1 MDNKRASGTGPSAEF
16 PFVSRFVSIGGYRIH
31 YVEEGKGDPVL
42 FIHGNATSSYL
53 WRNIL
58 PQVARKTGERGIA
71 LDLLGF
77 GKSDK
82 PDEISYTLQLHYDIL
97 EGFIEHLDLKNVILV
112 LHDWGGPL
120 GTYYAVRHPENVR
133 GMVLMETFLWNM
145 LWDDFG
151 KYKQAFKL
159 FRSPAGYLMIQVMNF
174 FVNKILPGSVAQR
187 KNMTEE
193 IMRHYREPFPT
204 IRSRRAIRAFPQH
217 LPIECKPPES
227 YEFIEA
233 IEQRL
238 PAAKFPVLWIKA
250 TPGAIISEITEYH
263 LITLK
268 ARLPQLE
275 VKEFG
280 PGLHYLQEDDPQ
292 KIAELIV
299 EWMRTNK
306 LAGTTGSGPGVMREA
321 A

>member
-1 MDNKRASGTGPSAEF
+1 MDIKRDSGTRPPAEF

-31 YVEEGKGDPVL
+31 YVEEGKGGPIL

-82 PDEISYTLQLHYDIL
+82 PADINYTLQLHYDIL
-97 EGFIEHLDLKNVILV
+97 EGFIEHLNLKNIILV

-120 GTYYAVRHPENVR
+120 GAYYAALHPENVR

-159 FRSPAGYLMIQVMNF
+159 LRSPAGYLMIQVMNF
-174 FVNKILPGSVAQR
+174 FVNKVLPRSVARR
-187 KNMTEE
+187 KNMTKE

-204 IRSRRAIRAFPQH
+204 IRSRRAVRAFSQH
-217 LPIECKPPES
+217 LPIECRPPES

-238 PAAKFPVLWIKA
+238 PAVKFPVLWIKA
-250 TPGAIISEITEYH
+250 TPGAIISEITVYH
-263 LITLK
+263 LVALK

-306 LAGTTGSGPGVMREA
+306 LAGTKGSNPRGIREA

>member
-1 MDNKRASGTGPSAEF
+1 MDIKRDSGTRPPAEF
-16 PFVSRFVSIGGYRIH
+16 PFVSHFVSMGGYRVH

-58 PQVARKTGERGIA
+58 PQVARKTGEMGIA

-77 GKSDK
+77 GKSEK
-82 PDEISYTLQLHYDIL
+82 PDDISYTLQLHYDIL
-97 EGFIEHLDLKNVILV
+97 EGFIEHLNLKNIILV

-120 GTYYAVRHPENVR
+120 GAYYSVRHPENVR

-151 KYKQAFKL
+151 KYKQVFKL
-159 FRSPAGYLMIQVMNF
+159 FRSPAGYLIIQVMNF
-174 FVNKILPGSVAQR
+174 FVNKLLPRSVAQR
-187 KNMTEE
+187 KNMTKE
-193 IMRHYREPFPT
+193 IMRHYRNPFPT
-204 IRSRRAIRAFPQH
+204 IRSRRAVRAFLQH
-217 LPIECKPPES
+217 LPIECSPPES

-238 PAAKFPVLWIKA
+238 PSAKFPVLWIKA
-250 TPGAIISEITEYH
+250 TPGAVISEITAYH

-292 KIAELIV
+292 KIVELIV

-306 LAGTTGSGPGVMREA
+306 LVGTTRSNPRAMREA

>member
-1 MDNKRASGTGPSAEF
+1 MDIKRDSQTRPPAEF
-16 PFVSRFVSIGGYRIH
+16 PYVSQFVRIGGYRIH
-31 YVEEGKGDPVL
+31 YVDEGKGGPVL

-82 PDEISYTLQLHYDIL
+82 PDDVSYTLQLHYDVL
-97 EGFIEHLDLKNVILV
+97 EGFIEHLNLKNIILV

-120 GTYYAVRHPENVR
+120 GAYYSVRHPENVR

-151 KYKQAFKL
+151 KYKQVFKL
-159 FRSPAGYLMIQVMNF
+159 FRSPAGYLVIQVMNF
-174 FVNKILPGSVAQR
+174 FVNKMLPGSVLQR
-187 KNMTEE
+187 ENMTKE

-204 IRSRRAIRAFPQH
+204 IRSRRAVRAFSQH
-217 LPIECKPPES
+217 LPVECRPSES

-250 TPGAIISEITEYH
+250 TPGAVISEITVYH

-306 LAGTTGSGPGVMREA
+306 LVGTTRSNPRVMREA

>member
-1 MDNKRASGTGPSAEF
+1 MDIKRDSGTRPPAEF

-31 YVEEGKGDPVL
+31 YVEEGKGGPIL

-82 PDEISYTLQLHYDIL
+82 PADINYTLQLHYDIL
-97 EGFIEHLDLKNVILV
+97 EGFIEHLNLKNIILV

-120 GTYYAVRHPENVR
+120 GAYYAALHPENVR

-159 FRSPAGYLMIQVMNF
+159 LRSPAGYLMIQVMNF
-174 FVNKILPGSVAQR
+174 FVNKVLPRSVARR
-187 KNMTEE
+187 KNMTKE

-204 IRSRRAIRAFPQH
+204 IRSRRAVRAFSQH
-217 LPIECKPPES
+217 LPIECRPPES

-238 PAAKFPVLWIKA
+238 PAVKFPVLWIKA
-250 TPGAIISEITEYH
+250 TPGAIISEITVYH
-263 LITLK
+263 LVTLK

-306 LAGTTGSGPGVMREA
+306 LAGTKGSNPRGIREA

>member
-1 MDNKRASGTGPSAEF
+1 MDIKRDSGTRPPAEF

-31 YVEEGKGDPVL
+31 YVEEGKGGPIL

-82 PDEISYTLQLHYDIL
+82 PADINYTLQLHYDIL
-97 EGFIEHLDLKNVILV
+97 EGFIEHLNLKNIILV

-120 GTYYAVRHPENVR
+120 GAYYAALHPENVR

-159 FRSPAGYLMIQVMNF
+159 LRSPAGYLMIQVMNF
-174 FVNKILPGSVAQR
+174 FVNKVLPRSVARR
-187 KNMTEE
+187 KNMTKE

-204 IRSRRAIRAFPQH
+204 IRSRRAVRAFSQL
-217 LPIECKPPES
+217 LPIECRPPES

-238 PAAKFPVLWIKA
+238 PAVKFPVLWIKA
-250 TPGAIISEITEYH
+250 TPGAIISEITVYH
-263 LITLK
+263 LVTLK

-306 LAGTTGSGPGVMREA
+306 LAGTKGSNPRGIREA

>member
-1 MDNKRASGTGPSAEF
+1 MDIKRDSGSRPPAEF
-16 PFVSRFVSIGGYRIH
+16 PFVSQFVSIGGYRIH
-31 YVEEGKGDPVL
+31 YVEEGKGGPIL

-82 PDEISYTLQLHYDIL
+82 PADINYTLQLHYDIL
-97 EGFIEHLDLKNVILV
+97 EGFIEHLNLKNIILV

-120 GTYYAVRHPENVR
+120 GAYYAVLHPENVR

-174 FVNKILPGSVAQR
+174 FVNKVLPRSVARR
-187 KNMTEE
+187 KNMTKE

-204 IRSRRAIRAFPQH
+204 ISSRRAVRAFSQH
-217 LPIECKPPES
+217 LPIECRPPES

-238 PAAKFPVLWIKA
+238 PAVKFPVLWIKA
-250 TPGAIISEITEYH
+250 TPGAIISEITVYH

-306 LAGTTGSGPGVMREA
+306 LAGTKGSNPRGIREA